1 MIFTLTIV
9 LLAGDL
15 LDGTWDLDIA
25 ASKYDPGPA
34 RKSDTRIY
42 KVDGNTIH
50 FTGTVVF
57 ADGKSF
63 HAEYTGAYDGKDY
76 PVAGNPRV
84 GTIAQERVDA
94 HTAKTTTK
102 RDGKI
107 TATRVRV
114 ISKDGKTMT
123 ITSTGTDE
131 KVWLSMTLWSSTSEG
146 QNQAS
151 DTFSYL
157 PINALLVDVESA

>member
-1 MIFTLTIV
+1 MIFTLPIV

-57 ADGKSF
+57 ADGKSINI
-63 HAEYTGAYDGKDY
+63 EYTGAYDGRWRAIRSRNHRSGACRRLHCQDQDQK
-76 PVAGNPRV
+76 
-84 GTIAQERVDA
+84 
-94 HTAKTTTK
+94 K
-102 RDGKI
+102 R
-107 TATRVRV
+107 
-114 ISKDGKTMT
+114 
-123 ITSTGTDE
+123 
-131 KVWLSMTLWSSTSEG
+131 
-146 QNQAS
+146 
-151 DTFSYL
+151 
-157 PINALLVDVESA
+157 